1 MIEIK
6 TDLAAQLSQFTGT
19 ISYYRLT
26 SNIVLT
32 DGTRYLADKAGA
44 YWLMSAIASYLP
56 ALTDKEDFVL
66 AKLQVTRSS
75 NTTSGLLTLDD
86 GNDHILAKQF
96 IEYTDFVLDKIKL
109 YACWTGDFWVIMLP
123 SEY

>member
-56 ALTDKEDFVL
+56 ALTDQEDFVL
-66 AKLQVTRSS
+66 AKLQVTRSY

>member
-32 DGTRYLADKAGA
+32 DGTKYLADTAGA

-56 ALTDKEDFVL
+56 ALTDQEDFVL
-66 AKLQVTRSS
+66 AKLRVTRSY

>member
-32 DGTRYLADKAGA
+32 DGARYLADKAGA

-56 ALTDKEDFVL
+56 ALTDQEDFVL

>member
-32 DGTRYLADKAGA
+32 DGARYLADKAGA

-56 ALTDKEDFVL
+56 ALTDQEDFVL
-66 AKLQVTRSS
+66 AKLRVTRSS

>member
-56 ALTDKEDFVL
+56 ALTDQEDFVL

>member
-56 ALTDKEDFVL
+56 ALTDQEDFVL
-66 AKLQVTRSS
+66 AKLRVTRSS